1 MKQNNNIL
9 LIEDDDSIARFVELE
24 LIHAGFE
31 VTVKNDGVSAVET
44 FKHDPADLVIL
55 DLMLP
60 GLDGYGVFTLIKQQ
74 NNNIPVIMLTA
85 KTTTREVVRG
95 LEAGAD
101 DYIKKPFE
109 MPELLARVQNL
120 LRRKETPAVI
130 SYADL
135 NIDRRRHQ
143 ATRAGCM
150 LDLTALEFDLL
161 AYFISNHELVLSRE
175 QIYQAVWKDSYL
187 PGTNVVDV
195 FIRRLRKKVDE
206 PFTEQLIKT
215 IRGVGYS
222 LRLK

>member
-1 MKQNNNIL
+1 VKQTDSIL
-9 LIEDDDSIARFVELE
+9 LIEDDNSIARFIELE
-24 LIHAGFE
+24 LVHAGLK
-31 VTVKNDGVSAVET
+31 VTVKKDGISALESFRLNPT
-44 FKHDPADLVIL
+44 DLVIL

-74 NNNIPVIMLTA
+74 NSDVPVIMLTA

-95 LEAGAD
+95 LKAGAD

-120 LRRKETPAVI
+120 LRRKETPAI
-130 SYADL
+130 MSYADL
-135 NIDRRRHQ
+135 NIDQRKHQ
-143 ATRAGCM
+143 ATRGEC
-150 LDLTALEFDLL
+150 LLSLTALEFDLL
-161 AYFISNHELVLSRE
+161 VYFISNRELVLSRE

-215 IRGVGYS
+215 VRGVGYS